1 MDVIDAEDVSA
12 VTVLWFLAS
21 DAPSTSLS
29 LCFDGAE
36 RTDRLVPDRLRVSPS
51 PLLPRLRGPWDP
63 LCVRRPVYGSSK
75 NSSGLLCPSSMLCFP
90 FGVSRTRVD
99 GDDIRRRVRTGACR
113 IVLLGMCPTRRRTGD
128 VGVDSTE
135 SSCRKEGRD
144 VLERDSR
151 SGGDGQMDED
161 DVAWGKSVGGGA
173 SSLFVSIL
181 ASSIASAETCEASA
195 LDLDVSAARLPS
207 PTRKGTLPVPENPAG
222 AGRVFVRELGV
233 ISGLCIVAWTFLGV
247 LVTARVCAAFSSV
260 SWSKSFFRG

>member
-51 PLLPRLRGPWDP
+51 PLLRLRGPWDP

-161 DVAWGKSVGGGA
+161 DVVWGKSVGGGA

-181 ASSIASAETCEASA
+181 ASSVASAETCDTGA

-207 PTRKGTLPVPENPAG
+207 PNRKGTLPVPENPAA
-222 AGRVFVRELGV
+222 AGRVFVRAVGV
-233 ISGLCIVAWTFLGV
+233 ISGLFVITCKFLGV
-247 LVTARVCAAFSSV
+247 LVTVRVGTAFSSD
-260 SWSKSFFRG
+260 SWTKSLFSG